1 MKVLV
6 LGASGFL
13 GAHVYDNLIKDNQFK
28 EIVGTSNSS
37 VIEGLYTINS
47 NDEKKFGEF
56 YRKCTPD
63 FVIWT
68 VMSAD
73 NEETLIHKGL
83 KHLLKMIDKQT
94 KLIYVSTD
102 GIFSSG
108 EGCFDE
114 HAAPSYLE
122 THNPLSGYTNAK
134 LDGERMIQKE
144 HQNHI
149 IVRTGPL
156 YGQNLRG
163 NWDSRVSA
171 LQSALTDN
179 QPYKRADN
187 LFKTFVHVEDLA
199 HAIIELLS
207 IDYTGLLHVGPK
219 TKESYYTFSLKMA
232 KKLKLDTTLIEPDRI
247 PVKEAI
253 KRGVSLDTSL
263 NTVKCSSLLKT
274 KFREV

>member
-13 GAHVYDNLIKDNQFK
+13 GAHIHRNLLKDNRFK

-37 VIEGLYTINS
+37 EIVGLYNIDIN
-47 NDEKKFGEF
+47 NEKEFDEL
-56 YRKCTPD
+56 YRKYDPD
-63 FVIWT
+63 FVIWS

-83 KHLLKMIDKQT
+83 KYLLNMMDKQT

-114 HAAPSYLE
+114 YAVSSYLD
-122 THNPLSGYTNAK
+122 THNPLSAYTNAK
-134 LDGERMIQKE
+134 IDGEKMIQKE
-144 HQNHI
+144 HQNYI
-149 IVRTGPL
+149 ILRTGPL
-156 YGQNLRG
+156 YGQDING
-163 NWDSRVSA
+163 DWDFRVLA
-171 LQSALTDN
+171 LQSALTAN
-179 QPYKRADN
+179 TPYKRADN

-199 HAIIELLS
+199 HAIIELLA
-207 IDYTGLLHVGPK
+207 IDYTGFLHVGPK
-219 TKESYYTFSLKMA
+219 TKESYYTFSQKMA
-232 KKLKLDTTLIEPDRI
+232 EKLNLYHTLIEPGRI
-247 PVKEAI
+247 PIKEAI

>member
-13 GAHVYDNLIKDNQFK
+13 GGHVYHNLLKDNRFK
-28 EIVGTSNSS
+28 EVVGTSKSS
-37 VIEGLYTINS
+37 EIEELYTIDI
-47 NDEKKFGEF
+47 NDEKMFGEF
-56 YRKCTPD
+56 YRKYNPD
-63 FVIWT
+63 FVIWA
-68 VMSAD
+68 VMSTD
-73 NEETLIHKGL
+73 NEETLIHTGL
-83 KHLLKMIDKQT
+83 KQLLNMMDTKT

-134 LDGERMIQKE
+134 LDGEKMIQKE
-144 HQNHI
+144 HQNY
-149 IVRTGPL
+149 IVLRTGPL
-156 YGQNLRG
+156 YGLALNG
-163 NWDSRVSA
+163 NWDSRVLA
-171 LQSALTDN
+171 LQSALTAN
-179 QPYKRADN
+179 KPYKRADN

-207 IDYTGLLHVGPK
+207 IDYTGFLHVGPK
-219 TKESYYTFSLKMA
+219 NKESYYTFSLKMA
-232 KKLKLDTTLIEPDRI
+232 EKLKLNNTFIELDRI
-247 PVKEAI
+247 PIKEAL

-263 NTVKCSSLLKT
+263 NTAKCSSLLKT
-274 KFREV
+274 KFRDV